1 MKKAK
6 TTTALTEINNSME
19 SVNQLLNLGGA
30 FAQLSKK
37 DTLYLNNRWN
47 FISNDRQL
55 LSQIYVEH
63 GIVQTLIDQPVEDA
77 FRTGLEVKSG
87 ELDAEDLEKLEI
99 YIENNNVIKTLM
111 QAMKWARLYGG
122 GAVMVVTNQDPASP
136 FEIDKITEKTRIAY
150 KAVDMWELYTT
161 TFSTEQGYIFDEGQE
176 YYMYY
181 GRRVHKS
188 RVYRVE
194 GKEAPSFLRPQL
206 RGWGMSV
213 VERLVRSLN
222 QYLKNQDVIFELLD
236 EAKVD
241 VYKMKGFNTSLM
253 TSQGSAGVARRIQ
266 NANMVKNYNNA
277 IVMDTGDE
285 YEQKTM
291 TFTGLAEMLIQIR
304 QGIAADL
311 RMPVTKLFGI
321 SSAGFSSGEDEIENY
336 NAMVESEIRSKCKG
350 VIVDLLGI
358 ACQKEFGFIP
368 DDLQLE
374 FESLRIMSSKEEE
387 EVKTSQFNR
396 VMAAY
401 TAGLI
406 EDVDAKAALNRDSL
420 LPVEID
426 EDTPANEPLGAE
438 YSIKNP
444 PNFEAKTNQKGK

>member
-1 MKKAK
+1 M
-6 TTTALTEINNSME
+6 
-19 SVNQLLNLGGA
+19 
-30 FAQLSKK
+30 
-37 DTLYLNNRWN
+37 
-47 FISNDRQL
+47 
-55 LSQIYVEH
+55 
-63 GIVQTLIDQPVEDA
+63 
-77 FRTGLEVKSG
+77 
-87 ELDAEDLEKLEI
+87 
-99 YIENNNVIKTLM
+99 
-111 QAMKWARLYGG
+111 
-122 GAVMVVTNQDPASP
+122 
-136 FEIDKITEKTRIAY
+136 
-150 KAVDMWELYTT
+150 
-161 TFSTEQGYIFDEGQE
+161 
-176 YYMYY
+176 
-181 GRRVHKS
+181 
-188 RVYRVE
+188 
-194 GKEAPSFLRPQL
+194 
-206 RGWGMSV
+206 
-213 VERLVRSLN
+213 
-222 QYLKNQDVIFELLD
+222 KNQDVIFELLD

-304 QGIAADL
+304 QGVAADL

-321 SSAGFSSGEDEIENY
+321 SSAGFNSGEDEIENY

-368 DDLQLE
+368 DDLQIE
-374 FESLRIMSSKEEE
+374 FESLRIVSSKEEE

-401 TAGLI
+401 TSGLI

-438 YSIKNP
+438 YSIKKP
-444 PNFEAKTNQKGK
+444 PSFEARTS